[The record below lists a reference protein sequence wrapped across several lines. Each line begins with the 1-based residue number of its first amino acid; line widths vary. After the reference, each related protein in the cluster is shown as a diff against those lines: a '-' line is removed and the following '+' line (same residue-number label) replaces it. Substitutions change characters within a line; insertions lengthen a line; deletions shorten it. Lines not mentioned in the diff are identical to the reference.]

1 MALEQQIA
9 DAIIIAFDEMGG
21 DPYDAA
27 RAALYRR
34 TVQAWI
40 RDETTKVALS
50 GGAEMA
56 IPGTQA
62 FTIPMGIAYLMRKMA
77 TLAWGIGALKGAY
90 LVETAYHSDLRNI
103 LTLYA
108 NSNQYNATLLDFQ
121 AISRDAYVWAI
132 GSEGYLQ
139 LRTWTDDTARIDTTA
154 TTWRVLRTLAEEFPL
169 DQRAQRLLRTV
180 ADNDIVQ
187 GLLAESAGRV
197 VTTRT
202 SDDSI
207 QRRMGAKLALRLAT
221 QIGGRVPARIVMGFI
236 PVAGALVNGWLNTQ
250 TLKGFAEAAEVY
262 YSAQLTRETL
272 IKGL

>member
-34 TVQAWI
+34 TVQSWI
-40 RDETTKVALS
+40 RDETTKVALA

-62 FTIPMGIAYLMRKMA
+62 ITIPIGIAYLMRKMA
-77 TLAWGIGALKGAY
+77 TLAWGIGALRGAII
-90 LVETAYHSDLRNI
+90 VETPYHSDLRNI

-108 NSNQYNATLLDFQ
+108 NGNLYNSTLLDFQ
-121 AISRDAYVWAI
+121 AISREAYEWAI
-132 GSEGYLQ
+132 RSEGYLP
-139 LRTWTDDTARIDTTA
+139 LRELTDSMTRIDTTA
-154 TTWRVLRTLAEEFPL
+154 NTWRVLRVLAEEFPA
-169 DQRAQRLLRTV
+169 DERAQRLLRTLSDSETV
-180 ADNDIVQ
+180 ES
-187 GLLAESAGRV
+187 LLSDAHGRV

-202 SDDSI
+202 SDDPV
-207 QRRMGAKLALRLAT
+207 QRRIGAKLALKLAG

-236 PVAGALVNGWLNTQ
+236 PLAGALVNGFLNTQ
-250 TLKGFAEAAEVY
+250 TLKGFSEAAEAY
-262 YSAQLTRETL
+262 YNVQVRPQDIPTEA
-272 IKGL
+272 